1 MVALYPVKML
11 NIITIDSMEDRMVA
25 MFEKYGTSGYT
36 IMRARGAGSSGVHAD
51 ISGFDANIFVK
62 AIVPEAHLEVLLDS
76 LKRKINKGYHVTV
89 YISDVE
95 VLSAEKFNPATR

>member
-11 NIITIDSMEDRMVA
+11 NIITTDSMEDRMVS

-36 IMRARGAGSSGVHAD
+36 ILRARGVGSSGVQAD

-62 AIVPEAHLEVLLDS
+62 AIIPEDHLEVLLDS

-89 YISDVE
+89 YITDVE
-95 VLSAEKFNPATR
+95 VLSAEKFSTSPR